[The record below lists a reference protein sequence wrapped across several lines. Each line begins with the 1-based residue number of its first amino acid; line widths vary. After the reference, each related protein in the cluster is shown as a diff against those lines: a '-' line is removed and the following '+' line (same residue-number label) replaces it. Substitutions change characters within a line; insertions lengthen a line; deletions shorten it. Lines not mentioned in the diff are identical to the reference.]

1 MPPAQ
6 RCLSLF
12 AIITSMKLLS
22 LVLALAWCRLVA
34 STTTDDQS
42 ANTNIRGTVQRELQG
57 NTGFYCRWGLYRGD
71 AVDDQLEEYH
81 SCRSGDTP
89 FQIDLADVG
98 DKLTLVASVAGVPA
112 GLAQVDFSVDGENV
126 HTGWHDSRGGMKLAL
141 YGSTGLWYNNFEP
154 LATVGTHTI
163 EARLKVW
170 AEEFWHY
177 ISPGDTFASSSSIS
191 VEIIDT
197 RCGEGLERSNDG
209 ECVPIVPRGTGVTGL
224 YLYQGDH
231 SIDAGYLLPAL
242 EDGVEIDLAEYGQL
256 LTVLVEIDDPS
267 KITQV
272 IFSFDEEVVEIQWAP
287 PFLLGGGWNGWLN
300 AFEPMAAV
308 GEHMLLIETFDE
320 NWHSLGTSSL
330 SLTVVNTGCEESFF
344 QNTNGD
350 CVPRGLTGFS
360 LYSAGWGVQPEKLM
374 ELGPEETSYDLYDVV
389 APQLTVVAETDDNT
403 LTQVKFAV
411 NGTEVNTKWSAPYT
425 LAGDWDGNFFE
436 YDALTMI
443 GTHTIEIEAFDT
455 QWHSL
460 GAHSFVLK
468 VSDTR
473 CPENFPKNAEGA
485 CELTPNA

>member
-1 MPPAQ
+1 
-6 RCLSLF
+6 
-12 AIITSMKLLS
+12 MKLFS

-34 STTTDDQS
+34 STTTDDLS
-42 ANTNIRGTVQRELQG
+42 ANTNLRGTEQRELQG
-57 NTGFYCRWGLYRGD
+57 GTGFYCRWWLYRGD
-71 AVDDQLEEYH
+71 AVNEQLGQYLY

-89 FQIDLADVG
+89 LQIDLADVG
-98 DKLTLVASVAGVPA
+98 DKLTVVAPVAGAPG
-112 GLAQVDFSVDGENV
+112 GLGQVDFYFDGENV
-126 HTGWHDSRGGMKLAL
+126 HNGWYDSLNGMDVAL
-141 YGSTGLWYNNFEP
+141 YGGTGPRNNAWYNNFEP
-154 LATVGTHTI
+154 LATVGIHTI
-163 EARLKVW
+163 EARGEIW
-170 AEEFWHY
+170 AEERWWG
-177 ISPGDTFASSSSIS
+177 ISPGDTFTMFSSIS

-209 ECVPIVPRGTGVTGL
+209 ECVPIVPRGTGVTGF

-231 SIDAGYLLPAL
+231 SIEVGYLLPSL
-242 EDGVEIDLAEYGQL
+242 EDGIEIDLAKYGQL
-256 LTVLVEIDDPS
+256 LTVLVETDDPS

-272 IFSFDEEVVEIQWAP
+272 IFSFDGEVVETQWAP

-308 GEHMLLIETFDE
+308 GEHVILIETFDE
-320 NWHSLGTSSL
+320 NWNSLGSSSL
-330 SLTVVNTGCEESFF
+330 SLTVVNTGCEDGFF

-350 CVPRGLTGFS
+350 CVPRGLTSFS
-360 LYSAGWGVQPEKLM
+360 LYRAGWGVQPEKLM
-374 ELGPEETSYDLYDVV
+374 ELSMEETSYDLYVV
-389 APQLTVVAETDDNT
+389 GPQLTVVAETEDDS

-425 LAGDWDGNFFE
+425 LAGDWDGSYFE

-443 GTHTIEIEAFDT
+443 GTHTIEIEAFDA

-485 CELTPNA
+485 CEQ